1 MQNNTLDFDSIFEG
15 VDLPED
21 FTAKLKQAF
30 AEAVDKK
37 VEEKL
42 GPVKTKS
49 AAYAVGTKK
58 AMEMTGD
65 EPPLEKST
73 IKKAHKIAKGVMK
86 SAGIKEEDVTEE
98 DIVTLESE
106 MEDEEEMD
114 NEEEMEE
121 SEELSEAEMTADD
134 IRKLLADTDI
144 IRVLNAADEQRGQFA
159 ASMRSA
165 LTDLYG
171 NSVAEPF
178 LNMIT
183 SLFDIIANDPRI
195 STLIAQE
202 IKKSEKPAEGEAT
215 ATTEEESE
223 NVDVYEEITESLD
236 KYLTYVAESWVEEN
250 RLAVE
255 QGLKIEIM
263 ESFWAGFK
271 NLFNEHNVQIPEEQ
285 SVLDDLNAKIAKL
298 ENQLTEQKE
307 SFEQKINEQISKTIQ
322 YKLKAEQETKKNIFE
337 SVAKDLSL
345 TQREKFSK
353 LVEEV
358 AYDSKKAYEEKLK
371 DIAKN
376 IFEST
381 TKSKKKLTEESI
393 VGDQD
398 SETIESADPVMNLYA
413 QAISKNLK
421 F

>member
-1 MQNNTLDFDSIFEG
+1 MQNNTLNFDSIFEG
-15 VDLPED
+15 MDLPED

-30 AEAVDKK
+30 EEAVEQR
-37 VEEKL
+37 VEAKM
-42 GPVKTKS
+42 GPMTKS
-49 AAYAVGTKK
+49 GAYAVGTKK

-73 IKKAHKIAKGVMK
+73 IRKAHKIAKGVMK
-86 SAGIKEEDVTEE
+86 SAGIKEGEELTEE
-98 DIVTLESE
+98 EDDVTLESE
-106 MEDEEEMD
+106 YEDDEEMTDDEEE
-114 NEEEMEE
+114 
-121 SEELSEAEMTADD
+121 LTEAEITADD

-144 IRVLNAADEQRGQFA
+144 IRVLNAADEQRGKFA

-171 NSVAEPF
+171 NQVAEPF

-183 SLFDIIANDPRI
+183 SLFDIIANDTRI

-202 IKKSEKPAEGEAT
+202 LKKSETPAEGET
-215 ATTEEESE
+215 TTTEEEID
-223 NVDVYEEITESLD
+223 NIDVYEQVE
-236 KYLTYVAESWVEEN
+236 KYLTYAAETFVEEN

-271 NLFNEHNVQIPEEQ
+271 NLFNEHNIQIPEEQ
-285 SVLDDLNAKIAKL
+285 SVIDDLNTKISAL
-298 ENQLTEQKE
+298 ENKLIEQKE
-307 SFEQKINEQISKTIQ
+307 SFDQKINEQISKTIV
-322 YKLKAEQETKKNIFE
+322 YKTRAEQETKKNIFE

-358 AYDSKKAYEEKLK
+358 TFDSKKTYEEKLK

-381 TKSKKKLTEESI
+381 TKSKKTLTEESI

-398 SETIESADPVMNLYA
+398 SDSIESKDPVMNLYA